1 MYKIKQQPS
10 DFIVKEV
17 SNLITSN
24 KGKYTYFKLH
34 KENWNTLDA
43 VRKISQILNLPEKDI
58 GFAGNKD
65 KAAITEQFCSIKGN
79 ISKERLENININ
91 GIKLIFLGYGE
102 EPITLGRLTGN
113 EFIIVVRNLE
123 KISAKYPKTIL
134 LPNYF
139 DEQRFGENNAE
150 IGRALIKK
158 DFRKA
163 LDLINYNKSNEHLNK
178 AKNDFI
184 GALKKIPIRLLRFY
198 INAYQSYLWNL
209 TLAKYLEENG
219 KVTKKIDYS
228 LGQFVFTKEVIKNLK
243 ITLIGFDD
251 KIIKLELKKI
261 VKEIMKK
268 EEITFNDFIIKQI
281 PELSQEGELREAFF
295 EVSNLNIKKLEK
307 DEFNPNKYKTTVS
320 FTLSKGSYATIVIK
334 YLFALTLKIDHTNH
348 IH

>member
-24 KGKYTYFKLH
+24 EGKYTYFKLH

-43 VRKISQILNLPEKDI
+43 VKKISQILNLPEKDI

-65 KAAITEQFCSIKGN
+65 KTAITEQFCSIKGN
-79 ISKERLENININ
+79 ISKERLEKINVN

-102 EPITLGRLTGN
+102 EPITLGRLVGN

-123 KISAKYPKTIL
+123 KLSGKYPKTIL

-139 DEQRFGENNAE
+139 DEQRFGANNVE

-158 DFRKA
+158 DFKKA
-163 LDLINYNKSNEHLNK
+163 VELINNPKSNEHLNK

-209 TLAKYLEENG
+209 TLANYLGENG
-219 KVTKKIDYS
+219 KVIKELEYS
-228 LGQFVFTKEVIKNLK
+228 LGKFVFTKEVIKNLK
-243 ITLIGFDD
+243 IPLIGFDD
-251 KIIKLELKKI
+251 KIIKLELRKI
-261 VKEIMKK
+261 VKEIIKK

-281 PELSQEGELREAFF
+281 PELSQEGELRSAFF
-295 EVSNLNIKKLEK
+295 EISNLNIKKLEK
-307 DEFNPNKYKTTVS
+307 DELNAEKNKTTVS
-320 FTLSKGSYATIVIK
+320 FILPKGSYATLVIK
-334 YLFALTLKIDHTNH
+334 YLFALTLKIDHTYH